1 MQRDIAVT
9 EAKGIRVSP
18 TADET
23 EELAPSSEGGSG
35 FSSLLRTVQ
44 RKALLIIG
52 LTGIGLAATSQLSS
66 PPPPIYSGYIQ
77 MLVEPVSSVDK
88 LSDPLTLTRTTGAP
102 DDRLFNLDYPTQLQ
116 ILQSPEILEDI
127 LQQVQTQYPNFTLIQ
142 LQESFEVDRVVGENV
157 RFDTT
162 KILEVKYE
170 DENPELVQLVLEKT
184 AERYLKYSE
193 EERNTGINEGIEYL
207 DQQLPELQKRAND
220 YQAEIQRLQ
229 QQYQLM
235 NPQIR
240 GEQIY
245 EQIQTLTAQR
255 QEAQRQL
262 QELRTQYNSL
272 QAKLNLTPEEALAA
286 SALSEAPNRN
296 QLLAS
301 LTQVEDEIAKQSAI
315 YNSNTPEMQVL
326 QNQRQNLLDLLGQE
340 TEQILG
346 ENSVVARENSS
357 VLTFQNSIRQQLIS
371 QMVDISNQT
380 EALEVRLAS
389 LSRTQSQL
397 EQQAQVFPSIT
408 RRYNDLQQQLELTTT
423 TLNQFLTQRE
433 KLRLESA
440 QDNVPWEIL
449 AQPQI
454 AVNPADG
461 PLKTLMMGAVGGLVA
476 GIGLAILLE
485 KLHNIFYTIEDL
497 KDGIKLPL
505 LGVIPRQKIQPSL
518 QVLNPAGLVHVTGR
532 KARKLSEFM
541 DAFDG
546 LYANLR
552 FLYADTP
559 LRSIAICSAESGDG
573 KSTVAMHLAQTV
585 ASMGQKVLLVD
596 ANLRHPQL
604 HDGLGLL
611 NQKGLSNLLTDAHMS
626 PSVLI
631 QQSSLVNNLFVLTAG
646 APLPQAVKLL
656 GSEQMRHTVA
666 ELQKTFDLVIYD
678 TPELGHYTDATFLCG
693 HLDGMIMVVG
703 IAKTHKSV
711 AEQIVARLNQFNLP
725 CLGVVANHIK
735 RHSSANTPY
744 ISEDVTVTTG
754 EEVEQLI

>member
-1 MQRDIAVT
+1 MQRDIVAT
-9 EAKGIRVSP
+9 EVNGIRASQI
-18 TADET
+18 ADDT
-23 EELAPSSEGGSG
+23 EELAPSSENGSG
-35 FSSLLRTVQ
+35 LSSLLRTVQ

-52 LTGIGLAATSQLSS
+52 LTGIAVAGTSQLSS
-66 PPPPIYSGYIQ
+66 EPPPSYSGYIQ
-77 MLVEPVSSVDK
+77 MLVEPVSSTDK
-88 LSDPLTLTRTTGAP
+88 LSDPLTLTRTKGAP
-102 DDRLFNLDYPTQLQ
+102 NDKLFNLDYPTQLQ
-116 ILQSPEILEDI
+116 ILQSPAILEDI
-127 LQQVQTQYPNFTLIQ
+127 LKEVQTQYPDFTLIQ
-142 LQESFEVDRVVGENV
+142 LQESFEVKRVVGANV

-170 DENPELVQLVLEKT
+170 DEDQNLVKAVLEAT
-184 AERYLKYSE
+184 AKRYLKYSE

-207 DQQLPELQKRAND
+207 DQQLPELQTKANN
-220 YQAEIQRLQ
+220 YQAQIQRLQ

-240 GEQIY
+240 GEQLY

-262 QELRTQYNSL
+262 QQLRTQYNSL

-340 TEQILG
+340 TQQILG

-357 VLTFQNSIRQQLIS
+357 VLTFQNSIRQQLIA

-380 EALEVRLAS
+380 EAMEVRLAS
-389 LSRTQSQL
+389 LTATQSQL
-397 EQQAQVFPSIT
+397 EQQAQIFPTIT
-408 RRYNDLQQQLELTTT
+408 RRYNDLRQQLELTTT

-454 AVNPADG
+454 EENLADS
-461 PLKTLMMGAVGGLVA
+461 PMTQLMMGAFGGLAA

-497 KDGIKLPL
+497 KAGIKLPL
-505 LGVIPRQKIQPSL
+505 LGVIPRQKVQPSL
-518 QVLNPAGLVHVTGR
+518 EMLNSAGLVQATGR

-546 LYANLR
+546 VYANLR
-552 FLYADTP
+552 FLYTDTP
-559 LRSIAICSAESGDG
+559 LHSLAVCSAESGDG

-604 HDGLGLL
+604 HHGLGLP
-611 NQKGLSNLLTDAHMS
+611 NQKGLSNLLTDAHVS

-631 QQSSLVNNLFVLTAG
+631 QQSSLVDNLFVLTAG

-656 GSEQMRHTVA
+656 GSEQMRHIAA

-678 TPELGHYTDATFLCG
+678 TPELRHYTDATFLSG

-725 CLGVVANHIK
+725 CLGVVANHMK

-744 ISEDVTVTTG
+744 ISEGIAVTTG